1 MRSTALRPTTSRQA
15 LAPNNR
21 GSSWRSA
28 TGAGRSAPVPKH
40 IVARS
45 SASGRISRGHGARV
59 PAAGFRRVWAVE
71 HAGRRPR
78 GLAPRRKRRVPHLGA
93 GPAAPSRP
101 QSRRRS
107 TRLCQG
113 RSFDRHVAFD
123 PPSAHAARVDPE
135 PLIACEWYRKGA
147 ASTSCG
153 RLQKPC
159 DILRTIADGA
169 EATKGAARCG
179 LRDGFIG

>member
-78 GLAPRRKRRVPHLGA
+78 GLAPRRKRRVPQLRA

-101 QSRRRS
+101 RSRRRS
-107 TRLCQG
+107 TWLCQG

-135 PLIACEWYRKGA
+135 PLSLRANGTEK
-147 ASTSCG
+147 G
-153 RLQKPC
+153 RLRQ
-159 DILRTIADGA
+159 
-169 EATKGAARCG
+169 AAAACKSPVLYSGRSPAVRRRRKVR
-179 LRDGFIG
+179 RDAG